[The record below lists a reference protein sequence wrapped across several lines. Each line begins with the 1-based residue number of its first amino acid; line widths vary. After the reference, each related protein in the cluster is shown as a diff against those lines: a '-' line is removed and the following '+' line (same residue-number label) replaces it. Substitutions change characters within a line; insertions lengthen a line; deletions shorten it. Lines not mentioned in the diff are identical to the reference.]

1 MLSIIPTPIWNK
13 DDITVRALKLFEELE
28 IFFSEDT
35 RTTRHLFKLYDID
48 ARTKK
53 IYPLTSFT
61 HEGRL
66 ESYIELL
73 QNNNCG
79 LVSEAG
85 TPGLSDP
92 GKNLIKLCWE
102 RKVPFEVLPGAN
114 ALIPAVVGSYTDTT
128 SFTYMGFLPTKKGKE
143 TKMKEIIA
151 SKEPVFVF
159 ESVHRIEKNLLAL
172 QKLGFT
178 WNVYIHREL
187 TKMFEQKE
195 HGTIDEILAKIKK
208 GEIPMKGEFVVG
220 FSQIEKPETVKTKK
234 Y

>member
-1 MLSIIPTPIWNK
+1 MLSVIPTPLGNK
-13 DDITVRALKLFEELE
+13 DDITLRALKLFNELE

-53 IYPLTSFT
+53 FYPLTSFT
-61 HEGRL
+61 HETRL
-66 ESYIELL
+66 GWYIELL
-73 QNNNCG
+73 QNNHCG

-128 SFTYMGFLPTKKGKE
+128 SFTYLGFLPTKKGKE

-159 ESVHRIEKNLLAL
+159 ESVHRVEKNLLAL
-172 QKLGFT
+172 KKLWFMGT
-178 WNVYIHREL
+178 VHIHREL
-187 TKMFEQKE
+187 SKMFEQKE
-195 HGTIDEILAKIKK
+195 YGSIDDVLEMIQKGTIPL
-208 GEIPMKGEFVVG
+208 KGEFVVG
-220 FSQIEKPETVKTKK
+220 FSN
-234 Y
+234 